1 MDRPMKFPP
10 DIPVYGDVAF
20 RGDCPSENLEQVTFF
35 ARIRRKYPDTW
46 GVLALHPRN
55 EGERSFRQAAH
66 QSAEGMTTGAS
77 DIVIPGK
84 PSFVCELKRRDH
96 TKSKITE
103 EQIKY
108 LRAAK
113 KMGAFVCIALGVDAA
128 EQAFMEALNES
139 R

>member
-1 MDRPMKFPP
+1 MKFPP
-10 DIPVYGDVAF
+10 DIPVYGDASF
-20 RGDCPSENLEQVTFF
+20 RGECPSENLEQVTFF

-46 GVLALHPRN
+46 GVLAIHPRN

-66 QSAEGMTTGAS
+66 QSAEGMTAGAS
-77 DIVIPGK
+77 DIVVPGS

-96 TKSKITE
+96 TKSKITD

-113 KMGAFVCIALGVDAA
+113 AMGAFACIALGVDAA
-128 EQAFMEALNES
+128 EQAFAEAINGRQKNET
-139 R
+139 